1 MSGPIKVGD
10 KVVLEA
16 RVRRVDA
23 ETFTIRIG
31 DLTPITLPHDHPSVI
46 SVSTDNTPARP
57 PQRQRKKTEAADL
70 LVPGVAP
77 SDRERDRRKWR

>member
-1 MSGPIKVGD
+1 MSRPVKVGD

-31 DLTPITLPHDHPSVI
+31 ELVPITLPHDHPAIV
-46 SVSTDNTPARP
+46 SVSADTMPARP
-57 PQRQRKKTEAADL
+57 PQRQRKKTEDVDL